1 MSAGWGV
8 GAGPTIGGVEK
19 GLFLRSLAAQAIAVA
34 VVFGV
39 LVALPLGDDF
49 FEDYGV
55 VTGPLAWIAC
65 SVVTARV
72 LSIPAGLALFAALAG
87 GVAGAL
93 VALVASHIVGLVIS
107 LLVFAASCGGY
118 DPERDERDAAATA

>member
-1 MSAGWGV
+1 MD
-8 GAGPTIGGVEK
+8 K
-19 GLFLRSLAAQAIAVA
+19 GLFLRALAVQALAVG

-49 FEDYGV
+49 FKDYGW
-55 VTGPLAWIAC
+55 VTGPVAWIAG
-65 SVVTARV
+65 RV
-72 LSIPAGLALFAALAG
+72 LAIPAGLVLFAALAG

-93 VALVASHIVGLVIS
+93 VALVTSHTVGLVIS

-118 DPERDERDAAATA
+118 DPELDERERNARATA